1 MIDPFKKQMRFRGL
15 VLSFNNVNLDSQMLQ
30 VVSFN
35 IFVCELVNLAG
46 FDRLHIR
53 IKRERF
59 QFFKSYKGMLFS
71 LTP

>member
-1 MIDPFKKQMRFRGL
+1 MFDPFKKQMHFRGL
-15 VLSFNNVNLDSQMLQ
+15 VLTFNNVSQMLQ

-46 FDRLHIR
+46 FDRLLVR
-53 IKRERF
+53 IKRERI